1 MKEESGLKKT
11 LLAGVLVLSLALSLW
26 FWVYRNPQDGL
37 DSSSQETGQD
47 SVALVGSDQPMKRKP
62 ILSREV
68 AGSGVSGLSEV
79 AKSDDRALIDVP
91 EECRDLWFE
100 LATRPV
106 EEAAALLESDP
117 AVTVDPCLTSLRN
130 TASEGGQGAV
140 TAQEL
145 PLVRAVVIDK
155 LTGSKKSPDVL
166 DNATI
171 MNKIVARFFKGSA
184 ISHDADE
191 TLALAEELV
200 RREPDVYA
208 AHKARAVLL
217 VMRQLHQSD
226 PSDQERDAMA
236 NALASCREF
245 DVVDPEIEQAEF
257 LPYLVKNDETGLETK
272 LQERL
277 AEDPES
283 PAGNYL
289 MASLYWSRGQG
300 NEAIALLEKASRN
313 APDDPRYSSTLAK
326 IKKAPSK
333 EKGHF
338 QVSFSFQ
345 FLDI

>member
-1 MKEESGLKKT
+1 
-11 LLAGVLVLSLALSLW
+11 
-26 FWVYRNPQDGL
+26 
-37 DSSSQETGQD
+37 
-47 SVALVGSDQPMKRKP
+47 
-62 ILSREV
+62 
-68 AGSGVSGLSEV
+68 
-79 AKSDDRALIDVP
+79 
-91 EECRDLWFE
+91 
-100 LATRPV
+100 
-106 EEAAALLESDP
+106 
-117 AVTVDPCLTSLRN
+117 
-130 TASEGGQGAV
+130 
-140 TAQEL
+140 
-145 PLVRAVVIDK
+145 
-155 LTGSKKSPDVL
+155 
-166 DNATI
+166 
-171 MNKIVARFFKGSA
+171 
-184 ISHDADE
+184 
-191 TLALAEELV
+191 
-200 RREPDVYA
+200 
-208 AHKARAVLL
+208 
-217 VMRQLHQSD
+217 MRQLHQSD